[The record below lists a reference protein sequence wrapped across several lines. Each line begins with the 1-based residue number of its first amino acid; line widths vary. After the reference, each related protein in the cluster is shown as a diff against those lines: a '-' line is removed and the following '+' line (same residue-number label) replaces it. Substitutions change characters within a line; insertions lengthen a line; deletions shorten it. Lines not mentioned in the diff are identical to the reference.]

1 MECRRFSLQ
10 NKKKKSTHPTQSNV
24 KVHSM
29 SILTGPHDRKVGYR
43 GPPFMLHFEFWW
55 CRRWRSGGREK
66 GAKKQTKKNMGTWLW
81 ISTFIDWGKG
91 ERRQVPSFPPPPE
104 SYTYMGDGR
113 ATVQQDTLVSIGNRC
128 HNTFH
133 LHLHTGREQVE
144 MRVFW
149 SSVLMVDEGG
159 AEVKTQSSFIFQ
171 LQDKENSLWS
181 KKVLFFFYRK

>member
-1 MECRRFSLQ
+1 MTEKWVTEAPPLCYTLNFGDAGDDAVVEGKRGQ
-10 NKKKKSTHPTQSNV
+10 KNKQ
-24 KVHSM
+24 
-29 SILTGPHDRKVGYR
+29 
-43 GPPFMLHFEFWW
+43 
-55 CRRWRSGGREK
+55 
-66 GAKKQTKKNMGTWLW
+66 KKNMGTWLW

-181 KKVLFFFYRK
+181 KKVFFF